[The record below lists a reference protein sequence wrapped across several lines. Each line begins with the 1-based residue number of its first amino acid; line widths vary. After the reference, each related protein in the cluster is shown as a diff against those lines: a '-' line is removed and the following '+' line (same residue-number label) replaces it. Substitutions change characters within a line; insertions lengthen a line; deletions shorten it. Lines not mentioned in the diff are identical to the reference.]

1 MDGADVCRTSRR
13 PPDVISDLAILDP
26 RWRGRKWRHPGPGA
40 RFSTPIAA
48 RGAKWRPFR
57 FRSPSWMT
65 SFAGTGNEVIQDGD
79 RKRKGRHFAP
89 RAAMGVEKRALYY
102 YYTVE
107 GSNLG
112 WAHSTY
118 QIRLLE
124 ICVSTSCGQV
134 YKMSNDSQ
142 AMRDH
147 STIWL
152 LHSGIQVT
160 STLEWMPEDLVDGNS
175 TLFQVMALCY

>member
-79 RKRKGRHFAP
+79 RKRKCRHFAP

-102 YYTVE
+102 F
-107 GSNLG
+107 
-112 WAHSTY
+112 
-118 QIRLLE
+118 
-124 ICVSTSCGQV
+124 CVSEMVLQICFFILFLLLS
-134 YKMSNDSQ
+134 
-142 AMRDH
+142 DH
-147 STIWL
+147 PLPSSSSSSSFISIVIKIKCFLTRFRYLKGLLNVLIFCCFLNVSTF
-152 LHSGIQVT
+152 G
-160 STLEWMPEDLVDGNS
+160 EA
-175 TLFQVMALCY
+175 FKF

>member
-1 MDGADVCRTSRR
+1 MDGADVCRRSRR

-40 RFSTPIAA
+40 SFSTPIAA

-89 RAAMGVEKRALYY
+89 RAAMGVEKLALYY
-102 YYTVE
+102 CFDVLLILKSTCCW
-107 GSNLG
+107 SNNRVASDLRCLVVMIVATDSK
-112 WAHSTY
+112 WT
-118 QIRLLE
+118 
-124 ICVSTSCGQV
+124 
-134 YKMSNDSQ
+134 MSPCD
-142 AMRDH
+142 
-147 STIWL
+147 
-152 LHSGIQVT
+152 
-160 STLEWMPEDLVDGNS
+160 P
-175 TLFQVMALCY
+175 FY

>member
-13 PPDVISDLAILDP
+13 PPDVIFDLAILDP

-65 SFAGTGNEVIQDGD
+65 SFAGTGNEVIQHGD

-102 YYTVE
+102 CPGSLRSQGISARDIEYVE
-107 GSNLG
+107 WVLHEKGFQLS
-112 WAHSTY
+112 
-118 QIRLLE
+118 
-124 ICVSTSCGQV
+124 VSTHCWGIIKIV
-134 YKMSNDSQ
+134 NTCLCFFGKF
-142 AMRDH
+142 
-147 STIWL
+147 ST
-152 LHSGIQVT
+152 
-160 STLEWMPEDLVDGNS
+160 
-175 TLFQVMALCY
+175 